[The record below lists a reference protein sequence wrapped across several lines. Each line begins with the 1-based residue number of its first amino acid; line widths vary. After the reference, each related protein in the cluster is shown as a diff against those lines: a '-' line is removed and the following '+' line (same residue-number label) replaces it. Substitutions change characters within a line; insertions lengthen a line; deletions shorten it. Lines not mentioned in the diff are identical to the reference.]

1 MDCKE
6 TLRNLSLLLDGEL
19 ETALEGDVLSHLHKC
34 WHCSEIKANEAKL
47 KELIKA
53 KLAYKLKTPTA
64 LIQTIQDIVLQ
75 KE

>member
-6 TLRNLSLLLDGEL
+6 TLKNLSLLLDGEL
-19 ETALEGDVLSHLHKC
+19 DTAFEGEVLDHLHHC
-34 WHCSEIKANEAKL
+34 WHCSEIKENEAKL

-64 LIQTIQDIVLQ
+64 LTEAINNIVF
-75 KE
+75 K